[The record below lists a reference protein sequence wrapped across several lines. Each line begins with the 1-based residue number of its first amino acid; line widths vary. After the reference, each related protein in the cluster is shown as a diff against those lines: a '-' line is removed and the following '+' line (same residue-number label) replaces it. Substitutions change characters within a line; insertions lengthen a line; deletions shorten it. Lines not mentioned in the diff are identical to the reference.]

1 MAPKKGLPSF
11 VGRVLVELSGTV
23 FQVVP
28 PNRFR
33 PLVIGVLTGVL
44 TAGCSAAESG
54 GAPASMAI
62 EHLIA
67 TTAPPSTQPPSTP
80 PTTTQPAAT
89 QPTATQPTRP
99 DWLGQRP
106 LPTDGSGFGIAGP
119 TPPVLID
126 RQLPTIDSLP
136 PPSTG
141 KFASSIEP
149 LSGEAL
155 ARSTWREG
163 CPTAPADLR
172 YVRVSF
178 RGFDGLAHTG
188 ELIVAATVAEDIV
201 SVFEQLWEADFP
213 LEEMRIVTM
222 ADLDAEPTGD
232 GNNTGSF
239 VCRPVTGGSSFS
251 QHAYGLAID
260 VNSFHNPYVK
270 GSLVLPEL
278 AGAYVDRSVHHPG
291 MLADGDIVVEAFAG
305 IGWQWGGDWT
315 TLKDWQHFSQAGR

>member
-11 VGRVLVELSGTV
+11 VGRVAPELSGTV
-23 FQVVP
+23 SAVVP
-28 PNRFR
+28 PNRLRTTFISV
-33 PLVIGVLTGVL
+33 LVLTGACSPTETLVASSSTSVEHSTDDRHRRRHHLPRHHHHLPPHHL
-44 TAGCSAAESG
+44 T
-54 GAPASMAI
+54 P
-62 EHLIA
+62 L
-67 TTAPPSTQPPSTP
+67 
-80 PTTTQPAAT
+80 
-89 QPTATQPTRP
+89 PTRP

-119 TPPVLID
+119 TPPELVD

-136 PPSTG
+136 PPSKG
-141 KFASSIEP
+141 QFASSHFASSIEP
-149 LSGEAL
+149 LSGDAL

-163 CPTAPADLR
+163 CPVAPADLR
-172 YVRVSF
+172 YLQVSF

-188 ELIVAATVAEDIV
+188 ELIVAATVADDIV
-201 SVFEQLWEADFP
+201 SVFERLWEADFP

-222 ADLDAEPTGD
+222 ADLEAEPTGD

-278 AGAYVDRSVHHPG
+278 AGAYVDRSVHRPG
-291 MLADGDIVVEAFAG
+291 MLADGDVVVEAFAD
-305 IGWQWGGDWT
+305 IGWQWGGHWT
-315 TLKDWQHFSQAGR
+315 TLKDWQHFSQNGR